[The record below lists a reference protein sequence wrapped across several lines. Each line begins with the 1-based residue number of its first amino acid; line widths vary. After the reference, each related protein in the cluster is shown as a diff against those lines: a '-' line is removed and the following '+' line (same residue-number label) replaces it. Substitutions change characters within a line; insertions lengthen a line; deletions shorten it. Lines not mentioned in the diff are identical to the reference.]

1 MKYIVAWM
9 ESGITGSIKSD
20 YRPFESMD
28 EAKSFYTELVDSGAY
43 SVNLTAILES
53 TDY

>member
-1 MKYIVAWM
+1 MKYIVAWVK
-9 ESGITGSIKSD
+9 SDGIKSD

-28 EAKSFYTELVDSGAY
+28 EAKAFYTELINSGAY

>member
-1 MKYIVAWM
+1 MKYLVAWM

-28 EAKSFYTELVDSGAY
+28 DAKAFYNKLINSGAY

>member
-1 MKYIVAWM
+1 MKYIVAWVT
-9 ESGITGSIKSD
+9 SDGIKSD
-20 YRPFESMD
+20 YIPFESMND
-28 EAKSFYTELVDSGAY
+28 AKAFYNKLINSGAY